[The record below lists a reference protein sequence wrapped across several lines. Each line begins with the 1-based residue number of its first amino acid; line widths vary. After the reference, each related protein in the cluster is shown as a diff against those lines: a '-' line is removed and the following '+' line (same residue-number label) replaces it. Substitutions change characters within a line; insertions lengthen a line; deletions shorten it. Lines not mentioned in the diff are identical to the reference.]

1 MYLCFYARYL
11 EDYFFVSNVLGVREF
26 TPATDKCLTLTEDLE
41 IQGHMIFYMTIPI
54 SATIP
59 VRTTKFFG
67 SYGYLVQGTQQNINK
82 TQLEYVMLH
91 VYLMLHR
98 FTSHNLFMTCCQC
111 I

>member
-26 TPATDKCLTLTEDLE
+26 TPATDKCVTLTEDLE

-54 SATIP
+54 SAIIP

-67 SYGYLVQGTQQNINK
+67 FYGYLVQGTQQNINK

-91 VYLMLHR
+91 LMLHR